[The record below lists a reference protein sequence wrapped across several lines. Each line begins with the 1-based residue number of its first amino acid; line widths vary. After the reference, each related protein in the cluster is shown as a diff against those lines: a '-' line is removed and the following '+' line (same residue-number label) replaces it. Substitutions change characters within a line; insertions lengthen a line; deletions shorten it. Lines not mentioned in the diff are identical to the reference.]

1 MHIDSYA
8 KMGASVILCR
18 VALRAHN
25 DIQRSSNKN
34 VVRGPP
40 DR

>member
-18 VALRAHN
+18 VALRALSR
-25 DIQRSSNKN
+25 QRISVNKN
-34 VVRGPP
+34 VVHGPP